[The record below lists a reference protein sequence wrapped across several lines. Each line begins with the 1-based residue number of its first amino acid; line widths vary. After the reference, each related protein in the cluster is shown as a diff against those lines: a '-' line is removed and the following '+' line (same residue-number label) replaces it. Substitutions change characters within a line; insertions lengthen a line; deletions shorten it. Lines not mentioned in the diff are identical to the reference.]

1 MTRKSFSWVQDH
13 NQIAS
18 VFLGNNN
25 AYFVTFEDGS
35 WQSHTMPES
44 MREYINENI
53 KGNFP
58 DETFE
63 QIAVSQDLE
72 EWYLRTNRRWWYQS
86 RTLRGMEDKYKSA
99 FSGPDVAK
107 T

>member
-1 MTRKSFSWVQDH
+1 MS
-13 NQIAS
+13 
-18 VFLGNNN
+18 LGNNE

-35 WQSHTMPES
+35 WRCSGGMPES
-44 MREYINENI
+44 MRKYLEENI
-53 KGNFP
+53 VGNLP
-58 DETFE
+58 NETIE
-63 QIAVSQDLE
+63 QVAVSQDLE

-86 RTLRGMEDKYKSA
+86 RTLRDMEDKYKSA